1 MSLEIRDPIYG
12 VMSFSGSEAKFIN
25 SKSFDRLRRIKQLSF
40 SEYVYPSATH
50 NRFNH
55 SLGVCHVITEM
66 YNRVNQSN
74 PSFFKDGDLELL
86 RMMALS
92 HDIGHSPFSH
102 ASEDLS
108 SITHEERLG
117 DILKIEKSNVILANN
132 YGIDGYDLIDQVYN
146 GDGLTYFSDKRLITL
161 HDFMDGFID
170 ADKIDYLARDAI
182 NCGVMYGNFDRYG
195 LINYLTLFEDKD
207 GIYRIAVEENGLQAL
222 ESFIL
227 ARYYMFSQVYFH
239 PTRRLYDKL
248 FIESMKKILPNGTY
262 PDDTKKF
269 LQWDDAKV
277 ISKLKFLTSNSYELV
292 YDADFN
298 HDAKKLIDRKLGEY
312 LLCDTPRKSL
322 FRKDTDDLMIYVKQ
336 NVSGDFVPCTK
347 VSAIL
352 RGIQYECIHK
362 LRYYAPKE
370 IAIEIKQEINKI
382 LKGGDLL

>member
-1 MSLEIRDPIYG
+1 MELEHESQVLVAEISQFLGREFAGVDAIY
-12 VMSFSGSEAKFIN
+12 
-25 SKSFDRLRRIKQLSF
+25 DDLS
-40 SEYVYPSATH
+40 
-50 NRFNH
+50 
-55 SLGVCHVITEM
+55 
-66 YNRVNQSN
+66 
-74 PSFFKDGDLELL
+74 
-86 RMMALS
+86 
-92 HDIGHSPFSH
+92 
-102 ASEDLS
+102 SEDLS

-117 DILKIEKSNVILANN
+117 DILRMEKSNVILANN
-132 YGIDGYDLIDQVYN
+132 YGVDGYDLIDQVYN

-207 GIYRIAVEENGLQAL
+207 GIYRIAVEESGLQAL

-239 PTRRLYDKL
+239 PIRRLYDKL
-248 FIESMKKILPNGTY
+248 FIESMKKILPNGVY

-269 LQWDDAKV
+269 LQWDDSRV
-277 ISKLKFLTSNSYELV
+277 ISKLKFLTSNNFELV
-292 YDADFN
+292 YDSDFN
-298 HDAKKLIDRKLGEY
+298 HDAKRLIDRKLGEY
-312 LLCDTPRKSL
+312 LLCDTARKSL
-322 FRKDTDDLMIYVKQ
+322 FRKDTDDLMIYIKQ
-336 NVSGDFVPCTK
+336 NVSGDFVPCIK

-382 LKGGDLL
+382 LKGGGLL